1 VSFVRVVVAIFLLVG
16 VSCDSGGTGRAGPD
30 RTPQPEPTGS
40 DTRVVGLV
48 ASMSGPQS
56 WRGEDAFEGA
66 DLGVHVLNRGL
77 DEGDAPFELV
87 TLDDTGNEARAAM
100 LVSQLAAL
108 EQTAG
113 IVYAGPPDGLA
124 RAEGALAAGG
134 IPGILCFGDLY
145 SARRL
150 RPHIFQTSPPLLWQA
165 RRLAS
170 YLLEDRGYT
179 RVGALASRTDS
190 GDAAVSSLRTAVA
203 EEGGRAVAVAR
214 YGSEP
219 QRAQLRRLRAR
230 RVEAVVLE
238 GPPSALAALERGLA
252 GSGARY
258 RTTRAARIASAP
270 PPVRARRAASGYWH
284 PQVAAF
290 DLAIAPGGDPRRGTV
305 AAEAYSRG
313 AHYLPVPSLRSFH
326 RAFVDWWDAE
336 PTGWELRAFEA
347 ARMIGWAAR
356 RVEPRE
362 AAPGRDLASV
372 LEGVSRRRFGGLD
385 VTLGPDDHTA
395 VEQTT
400 VGLWVVPRADAAPP
414 RRGNRLAWVPLARGF
429 AIDGDRTDVLNRDWR
444 YLFRNPPPPRA
455 PAPRYTRMR
464 FAVTTRR
471 SDPIH

>member
-1 VSFVRVVVAIFLLVG
+1 VSLVRVLIVMILLAG
-16 VSCDSGGTGRAGPD
+16 SACDFGGTRRAAPGG
-30 RTPQPEPTGS
+30 TPRPEPTGS

-48 ASMSGPQS
+48 ATMSGPES

-77 DEGDAPFELV
+77 GEDEAPFELV
-87 TLDDTGNEARAAM
+87 TLDDTGDAARAAT
-100 LVSQLAAL
+100 LISQLAAF
-108 EQTAG
+108 EQTVG

-124 RAEGALAAGG
+124 RAEGVLDAAG

-170 YLLEDRGYT
+170 YLIEDRGYEK
-179 RVGALASRTDS
+179 VGLLASRTDS
-190 GDAAVSSLRTAVA
+190 GDVAVSSLRAAVS
-203 EEGGRAVAVAR
+203 EEGGRRVAVAH
-214 YGSEP
+214 YGEGP
-219 QRAQLRRLRAR
+219 QRAQLRSLRAR

-238 GPPSALAALERGLA
+238 GPPSALPALERALVA
-252 GSGARY
+252 AGARY
-258 RTTRAARIASAP
+258 RTTSAARIASAP
-270 PPVRARRAASGYWH
+270 PAVRARRTGSPYWH
-284 PQVAAF
+284 PQVAGF
-290 DLAIAPGGDPRRGTV
+290 DLAVAPGGRPRIGTV

-313 AHYLPVPSLRSFH
+313 AHFLPVKSLRSFD

-336 PTGWELRAFEA
+336 PTGWELRAYEA
-347 ARMIGWAAR
+347 AGLIGWAAR
-356 RVEPRE
+356 RAEQ
-362 AAPGRDLASV
+362 GRDLARV
-372 LEGVSRRRFGGLD
+372 LERVGRRRFGGLD

-400 VGLWVVPRADAAPP
+400 VGLWVVPRAAAAPP
-414 RRGNRLAWVPLARGF
+414 RRGNRLPWVPLARGF
-429 AIDGDRTDVLNRDWR
+429 AIDGDRTDILARDWR

-455 PAPRYTRMR
+455 PAPRFTRMR

-471 SDPIH
+471 SDPVH